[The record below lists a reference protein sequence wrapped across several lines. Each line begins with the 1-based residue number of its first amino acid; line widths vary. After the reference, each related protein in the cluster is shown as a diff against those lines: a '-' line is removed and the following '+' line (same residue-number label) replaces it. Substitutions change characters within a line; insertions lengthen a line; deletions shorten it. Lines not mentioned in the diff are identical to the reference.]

1 MKLTNKQKDALQLIY
16 NEGFL
21 DEKDTLIHKN
31 TINSLHGKGLISH
44 FNYRNYTV
52 FQLTDKGIKLL

>member
-31 TINSLHGKGLISH
+31 TINSQVV
-44 FNYRNYTV
+44 T
-52 FQLTDKGIKLL
+52 Q